1 MAGESRI
8 DACLVRHLPWL
19 FFFLSTNASS
29 ADAMLPR
36 GASAGSQG
44 PKVVDS
50 PLSVRGGTAGGGRW
64 RGPSSQEGMWRRVV
78 TVGWGLVTVGL
89 ACSTLVPTPCA
100 LFHGVQHNSLFAA
113 GVRAISGGPW
123 VAQNCVEI
131 VTEDGTVVA
140 RGLVNYSSQEV
151 ERIRFVASH
160 YAGCRLVSEWW
171 LGGDVVSL
179 SPPPTF
185 PPFWFA

>member
-1 MAGESRI
+1 MAARCDSRVG
-8 DACLVRHLPWL
+8 AGYRWL
-19 FFFLSTNASS
+19 GMFHVG
-29 ADAMLPR
+29 AM
-36 GASAGSQG
+36 
-44 PKVVDS
+44 
-50 PLSVRGGTAGGGRW
+50 
-64 RGPSSQEGMWRRVV
+64 
-78 TVGWGLVTVGL
+78 
-89 ACSTLVPTPCA
+89 PCA

-179 SPPPTF
+179 SPPPPF
-185 PPFWFA
+185 PLFGLRDTYETYSSTRASGGGSGCKSADIADILGYADDESVVHRGNIALLLDP